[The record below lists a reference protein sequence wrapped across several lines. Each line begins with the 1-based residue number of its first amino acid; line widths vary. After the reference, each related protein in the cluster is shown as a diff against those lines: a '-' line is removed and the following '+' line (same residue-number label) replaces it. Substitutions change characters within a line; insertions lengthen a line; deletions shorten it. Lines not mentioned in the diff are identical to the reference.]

1 MRKRHVGVA
10 KPVKKGD
17 STVGGYQKKAQ
28 ELQATSLQ
36 SAMDTIKL
44 LEEKLTLFAQKHK
57 NEIQKDPAFR
67 AQFLQLCAPLGVDPL
82 VSDKASSG
90 LWGKLGLGLD
100 EFYAA
105 LSVRVAEVCIAT
117 RSSNGGI
124 ISVRDIQTKLERRGT
139 KFNLGGQQRIKV
151 SEEDIVTAISKLSAL
166 GSGFRTL
173 KLGNNTMIVSVPTEL
188 DSDHTEV
195 IRLALNF
202 QGVVTLKQ
210 IQTETKW
217 DQPRCQRALDL
228 LLTEGM
234 AWLDVHKSENYF
246 WFPSVWRQ
254 GI

>member
-1 MRKRHVGVA
+1 
-10 KPVKKGD
+10 
-17 STVGGYQKKAQ
+17 
-28 ELQATSLQ
+28 
-36 SAMDTIKL
+36 
-44 LEEKLTLFAQKHK
+44 
-57 NEIQKDPAFR
+57 
-67 AQFLQLCAPLGVDPL
+67 
-82 VSDKASSG
+82 
-90 LWGKLGLGLD
+90 
-100 EFYAA
+100 
-105 LSVRVAEVCIAT
+105 
-117 RSSNGGI
+117 
-124 ISVRDIQTKLERRGT
+124 
-139 KFNLGGQQRIKV
+139 
-151 SEEDIVTAISKLSAL
+151 
-166 GSGFRTL
+166 
-173 KLGNNTMIVSVPTEL
+173 MIVSVPTEL